1 MVVDYGNNHEHL
13 KSLTSQIAQLS
24 SSLIMTITKDS
35 SAPLVVVVGVTGNQ
49 GGSVAKALA
58 ESDKPYRI
66 RGLTRDVTKS
76 AAREFAAGGV
86 EMVAVSLTS
95 DNAAAA
101 REVFKGADIVFVV
114 TNYWEHLDVNREISE
129 GKMLI
134 DTAKAAGVGLF
145 IWSGLESI
153 IKVSNGKYPNVHH
166 FNGKGEITE
175 YGRRS
180 GIPFVNV
187 QSGWY
192 ASNFWKLDGMKP
204 KKVADG
210 TYVLALPVG
219 PQTLLPVIDTPHD
232 YGLFVR
238 EAIESPEFGPG
249 SEVLTSGEDITV
261 GDMISQL
268 AEITGKKIS
277 YARIGDQEFMTAT
290 GMPPSIALE
299 VLESFKYH
307 EECGYYAGKSTEASR
322 RHLARPTRTWADFV
336 KSTDWS
342 SVLA

>member
-1 MVVDYGNNHEHL
+1 
-13 KSLTSQIAQLS
+13 
-24 SSLIMTITKDS
+24 MTITQNT

-49 GGSVAKALA
+49 GGSVVKALA

-66 RGLTRDVTKS
+66 RGLTRDVTKP
-76 AAREFAAGGV
+76 AARELAAGGV
-86 EMVAVSLTS
+86 ETVAVALTS
-95 DNAAAA
+95 DNAAGA
-101 REVFKGADIVFVV
+101 REVFKGADIVFLV
-114 TNYWEHLDVNREISE
+114 TNYWEHLDVNREVAE
-129 GKMLI
+129 AKMII
-134 DTAKAAGVGLF
+134 DAAKAAGVKLF

-175 YGRRS
+175 YGRAS

-192 ASNFWKLDGMKP
+192 AINFWKLNGMKP
-204 KKVADG
+204 KKVEDG

-219 PQTLLPVIDTPHD
+219 PQTLLPVIDTPND

-238 EAIESPEFGPG
+238 EAIESPEFGAG
-249 SEVLTSGEDITV
+249 SEVLTSGEDITI

-268 AEITGKKIS
+268 SEITGKKIVYS
-277 YARIGDQEFMTAT
+277 RISDEDFTTAT
-290 GMPPSIALE
+290 GLPPSVALE
-299 VLESFKYH
+299 VLESLKYH
-307 EECGYYAGKSTEASR
+307 EECGYYAGKTTEASR